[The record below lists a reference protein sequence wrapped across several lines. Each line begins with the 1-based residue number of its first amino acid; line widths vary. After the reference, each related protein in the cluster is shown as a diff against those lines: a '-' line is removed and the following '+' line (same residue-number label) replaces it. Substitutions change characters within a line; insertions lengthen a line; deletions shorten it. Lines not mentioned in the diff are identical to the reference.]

1 MNRSWQVRAWYAA
14 DAVVRRVRPVPL
26 RVAARSIH
34 AGVCLGLASR
44 ELLVAVDE
52 AAYASH
58 RYAYHDTDEHNLR
71 GLFDW
76 ELAALG
82 SAFPQQGRILVT
94 SAGGGREVVA
104 LWRRG
109 YEVVA
114 CECNERLRHRANALL
129 STLGADLE
137 VLPVERDHCL
147 VRPGTFDAAVVGWG
161 SYTFIRGTA
170 RRRAFLTELAAS
182 LRPGA
187 PALLSF
193 FARRGDPLRFRA
205 IRTLGNALARI
216 SGGEKVELGDVVDP
230 TWQHYV
236 ARGELEQEAAHAG
249 LLLERWSQ
257 DGYAHAIVRRTPRG

>member
-1 MNRSWQVRAWYAA
+1 MTASWKVRAWYAA
-14 DAVVRRVRPVPL
+14 DALVRQVRPARL
-26 RVAARSIH
+26 RAGVRSIH
-34 AGVCLGLASR
+34 AGVCLGLASD

-52 AAYASH
+52 EAYARR
-58 RYAYHDTDEHNLR
+58 RYAYHDTDAHNLR

-76 ELAALG
+76 EERALA
-82 SAFPQQGRILVT
+82 SSFPAQGRVLVT

-114 CECNERLRHRANALL
+114 CECNERLRARANALL
-129 STLGADLE
+129 RRLGADIE
-137 VLPVERDHCL
+137 VLPAPRDHCL
-147 VRPGTFDAAVVGWG
+147 VRPEAFDAAVVGWG

-170 RRRAFLTELAAS
+170 RRRAFLAELAQS

-193 FARRGDPLRFRA
+193 FARRGDALRFQL
-205 IRTLGNALARI
+205 IRTVGNAVARVG
-216 SGGEKVELGDVVDP
+216 GGERVEIGDVIDP

-236 ARGELEQEAAHAG
+236 ARHELAQELASAG
-249 LLLERWSQ
+249 LHLERWSQ
-257 DGYAHAIVRRTPRG
+257 DGYAHAIARRIDGG